1 MNRIPLLAVV
11 VVVACAGD
19 SVLTGTRSDGVTVIC
34 NEGEYYYQCG
44 PEAPPPTTAGGGDN
58 TAGGT
63 GTTTGT
69 PPSGGGDTG
78 SGSGTTT
85 GSDTGSGSGGTG
97 SGSGCGENYSGC
109 TGSGDGSGS
118 GTGSGGG
125 DGGSGGDG
133 GGSGGTCQPWPSGP
147 ATILWPPN
155 HKLHTYTLADCAGI
169 SMCPNGQPGALTG
182 TIDKITVDEA
192 IDVGKGGDGHT
203 TNYDARIIDATSFEL
218 RSERQGG
225 GDGRVYTVYYTDM
238 SGTSGSCQFLV
249 PHNKGPFEG
258 AVDSGTVVTVLP

>member
-19 SVLTGTRSDGVTVIC
+19 SVLTGTRSDGVTIIC
-34 NEGEYYYQCG
+34 NQGEFYYECG
-44 PEAPPPTTAGGGDN
+44 PEAPPPTTNGGDGN
-58 TAGGT
+58 TSGGGT

-69 PPSGGGDTG
+69 PPTGSDTG
-78 SGSGTTT
+78 SGTGSGTTT
-85 GSDTGSGSGGTG
+85 GSDTGSGAGSGSDTGSGGT
-97 SGSGCGENYSGC
+97 GSGCGENY
-109 TGSGDGSGS
+109 GDCGGSGS
-118 GTGSGGG
+118 DGSGGG
-125 DGGSGGDG
+125 GGGGG
-133 GGSGGTCQPWPSGP
+133 GGSDCQPWPNGP

-155 HKLHTYTLADCAGI
+155 HKLHTYSLADCAGI
-169 SMCPNGQPGALTG
+169 TMCPNGQSGALDG
-182 TIDKITVDEA
+182 TVTKITVDEA

-203 TNYDARIIDATSFEL
+203 TNYDARIIDATHFEL

-225 GDGRVYTVYYTDM
+225 ADGRVYTVYYTDAA
-238 SGTSGSCQFLV
+238 GNDGSCQFLV